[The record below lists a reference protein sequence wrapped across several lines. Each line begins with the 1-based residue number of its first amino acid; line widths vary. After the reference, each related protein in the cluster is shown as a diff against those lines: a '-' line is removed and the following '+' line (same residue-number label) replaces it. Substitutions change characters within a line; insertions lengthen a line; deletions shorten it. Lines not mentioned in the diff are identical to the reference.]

1 MKGRL
6 SHKKIYMLHRLING
20 KGDLIGKIMS
30 STGKCSSEYCFMLM
44 LVSAA
49 DDSCLFRM
57 RLWREYHGYINFWR
71 IYNKCHIY
79 IVTKCIWCVTLIVNY
94 IKLRYNKCH
103 IHIVITCIWCVTLM
117 VNYNIYIVTTCIW
130 CVTLMVNYNIYIVTT
145 CIWCITLMVNYNIY
159 IVTTCIWCVTLM
171 VNYNIYIVTTC
182 IWCVTLMVNYNIYI
196 VTTCIWCVTLMVNC
210 IKLSHFLSWFCIF
223 VILHIR
229 HVHSKIIGRSV
240 VLLSWSMR
248 WLVGWFFGV

>member
-103 IHIVITCIWCVTLM
+103 IDIVI
-117 VNYNIYIVTTCIW
+117 
-130 CVTLMVNYNIYIVTT
+130 
-145 CIWCITLMVNYNIY
+145 
-159 IVTTCIWCVTLM
+159 
-171 VNYNIYIVTTC
+171 
-182 IWCVTLMVNYNIYI
+182 
-196 VTTCIWCVTLMVNC
+196 TCIWCVTLMVNC